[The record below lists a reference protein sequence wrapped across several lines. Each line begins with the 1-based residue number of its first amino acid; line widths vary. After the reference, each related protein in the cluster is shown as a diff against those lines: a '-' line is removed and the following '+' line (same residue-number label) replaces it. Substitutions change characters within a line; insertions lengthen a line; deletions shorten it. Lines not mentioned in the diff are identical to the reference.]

1 MQLFLNNSNVGFL
14 KGVASNVDFSFFQSD
29 DERNLISCF
38 VARFSYNEDCA
49 KYWQLISSEIA
60 VEYQSS
66 LQDEFLSWNIYLAL
80 VTPSAMDKHLKY
92 RIENDRFA
100 VRKLV
105 LTGPKFPSASDAVVR
120 ETLENSILGR
130 DLELSNVGGRVGD
143 QLESSSGF
151 RDFLSNSLQLPLD
164 GKERSSEIRRLRI
177 SELLERLGA
186 LS

>member
-1 MQLFLNNSNVGFL
+1 VQLFLNNSNVDFL
-14 KGVASNVDFSFFQSD
+14 KDIASDVDFSFFQSD

-38 VARFSYNEDCA
+38 AARFSGNEDCA
-49 KYWQLISSEIA
+49 KYWRLINNEIA

-80 VTPSAMDKHLKY
+80 VTPSSMDKHLKY

-105 LTGPKFPSASDAVVR
+105 LAGPKFASASDAVVR
-120 ETLENSILGR
+120 EALENSILGR
-130 DLELSNVGGRVGD
+130 DLELSHGGGGLRD
-143 QLESSSGF
+143 QLESSNRF
-151 RDFLSNSLQLPLD
+151 RDFISNSLQLPLD